1 MANFCAAI
9 DSIGLTGS
17 GMNTLSHAAAVAA
30 TRKPAHGIFAQK
42 RSFFA
47 RYLTISFFI
56 IY

>member
-47 RYLTISFFI
+47 DI
-56 IY
+56 